1 MLLDGRG
8 RSIAVGSP
16 APGAGSPRAKRGR
29 RLRSDDEIGLA
40 ERFSFCGVG
49 RRQRARKWV
58 RAWSW
63 RPVWQCT
70 RIHSVEQSL
79 HELRTRGE
87 MQKMQKCDG
96 HPVLSEKNHWKTAPA
111 RERKCSD
118 CGGAQCVHAPTRGP
132 IFPAKGYL
140 LDFELIFLML
150 FVITRTLVRQH
161 F

>member
-1 MLLDGRG
+1 MAAASPWGVLRRELVVREPNEAEGCDLTTRSVWRRGSASVGWGGGNAHASGCVRGAGG
-8 RSIAVGSP
+8 RSGS
-16 APGAGSPRAKRGR
+16 
-29 RLRSDDEIGLA
+29 
-40 ERFSFCGVG
+40 
-49 RRQRARKWV
+49 V
-58 RAWSW
+58 RAYILLSNL
-63 RPVWQCT
+63 
-70 RIHSVEQSL
+70 L

-87 MQKMQKCDG
+87 MQKMQRCDG

-140 LDFELIFLML
+140 LGFELIFLML
-150 FVITRTLVRQH
+150 FVVTRTLVRQH